1 MEKLELIKC
10 ITGILKEYGS
20 FSIGELDGED
30 QSVTVGTLG
39 GIVGLAEYFT
49 VDCCT
54 VNVYDPSIWAW
65 VDCKDPFDTYEEK
78 YEALS
83 EDVLSEVLF
92 VCEQWEAECIRT
104 QKRISN

>member
-10 ITGILKEYGS
+10 ITDILKNYGC
-20 FSIGELDGED
+20 FSIGEVEEGDL
-30 QSVTVGTLG
+30 SVAVGSLG

-49 VDCCT
+49 EDYCE
-54 VNVYDPSIWAW
+54 VNVYDPSSFSS
-65 VDCKDPFDTYEEK
+65 DPFDTYEEK

-83 EDVLSEVLF
+83 EDVLSEVLY

>member
-10 ITGILKEYGS
+10 ITDTIKNYGS
-20 FSIGELDGED
+20 FSIGEVEEGDL
-30 QSVTVGTLG
+30 SVAVGSLG

-49 VDCCT
+49 QYYCK
-54 VNVYDPSIWAW
+54 VNVYDPSNFSSDAI
-65 VDCKDPFDTYEEK
+65 DTYEEK

-92 VCEQWEAECIRT
+92 VCEQWKAECIRT

>member
-10 ITGILKEYGS
+10 ITDILKEYGS
-20 FSIGELDGED
+20 FCVGELDGED
-30 QSVTVGTLG
+30 QSVTVGSLG

-54 VNVYDPSIWAW
+54 VNVYDPSSFSS
-65 VDCKDPFDTYEEK
+65 DPFDTYEEK

-92 VCEQWEAECIRT
+92 VCEQWKAECIRT
-104 QKRISN
+104 QKIISN